1 MSQTFENNALK
12 AKAVAEGMLKYLYE
26 ISRYDVNAEELGKL
40 SEDAD
45 KAVAMGKEVNILR
58 AEVSETKL
66 CTAISTLLIHRD
78 NRVE

>member
-12 AKAVAEGMLKYLYE
+12 AKAVAEGMFKYLDE
-26 ISRYDVNAEELGKL
+26 ISRYDVNAEELGEL

-45 KAVAMGKEVNILR
+45 KAVAMGKEVDTLR

-66 CTAISTLLIHRD
+66 CTA
-78 NRVE
+78 